1 MTDQTPV
8 SVTDSI
14 KQTKPATHINETS
27 ISLIAQPKTVWKIIR
42 ALNHWIDN
50 LVTFYEDQDQINE
63 EQPWYKQW
71 KGIYRIIKSS
81 RTTYI
86 HVYQLMINDYTP
98 TTESTTVTQLLEH
111 LMNTIPK
118 LSEYSTISTIVGQE
132 RNLNYFNFELR
143 LYYNE
148 MNDDNNKFNDM
159 RSKESRYRPFTDNES
174 LCTWHTLPSQKS
186 TISEAGSKTI
196 PQIVHTK
203 SSNQD
208 NQSKPEEHKS
218 GFTNQSLSPNIMSD
232 SEIQPKLNFRVN
244 KNIKKS
250 EELKALVTTAC
261 KEEIRNEM
269 TTVREEM
276 SDLKVDLQNTLEAQ
290 TKQLETLLCKVV
302 PSMAPP
308 LSPIASSQSATIP
321 PLYRRSMPSPRP
333 DTQKFTYPYSS
344 KLKDD
349 QSLHEQDR
357 PSPTGQRTYQRAGAY
372 VFDFEGNSYELRDGD
387 FSKYT
392 ADLITVNSSSDLIT
406 YYKQLQAMAVT
417 YNVFLREFH
426 ELTPWNRSENS
437 IPSTCL
443 FKVIDVPTKTIDAYR
458 RMKSVL
464 YSKILKSKFNH
475 PEHKAIISHGSEQ
488 QDGFEILYDL
498 MTQCHPKLASA
509 TRKYRVTN
517 HRPDM
522 GKNDSVYEY
531 VKQLHNWMEIEKIDG
546 HEYDNDQTLNIVMEQ
561 LRADT
566 RYDLAVASIQS
577 ELTLRDTF
585 QRQYG
590 ASVFPEGLTLRNLPG
605 TIMSYYSDDE
615 KRQLFPNPTSTSS
628 VINTIHA
635 EDTTDDA
642 IVRSLRGNTSFA
654 RKSIDKLCGGCGKY
668 GHDIFKTGCDFC
680 AQHLIASEFFKKYP
694 KASNKILEQYREHQ
708 LGRQKQRRQKD
719 NGDSKSYSQ
728 QKPRYNLRSKNK
740 KATVRMLQDVIT
752 GMLDESSDDD
762 ISDTKSDQFED
773 AHESAI
779 DKVSEDATTQE

>member
-1 MTDQTPV
+1 MTDPTPI

-14 KQTKPATHINETS
+14 KQTNQTTHINETS

-50 LVTFYEDQDQINE
+50 LVTFYEPKDQINE

-71 KGIYRIIKSS
+71 KGIYRLIKSS
-81 RTTYI
+81 KTTYI
-86 HVYQLMINDYTP
+86 HVYQLMLNDYSP
-98 TTESTTVTQLLEH
+98 TTESTTVTQLIEYL
-111 LMNTIPK
+111 LNTIPR
-118 LSEYSTISTIVGQE
+118 LSEYATISTIEGQE
-132 RNLNYFNFELR
+132 RNQNYFNFELK
-143 LYYNE
+143 LFYNE

-159 RSKESRYRPFTDNES
+159 RSKDSRYKPFTDNES

-186 TISEAGSKTI
+186 TISDTGSKSI
-196 PQIVHTK
+196 PKIVHTQP
-203 SSNQD
+203 SNED
-208 NQSKPEEHKS
+208 HQSQQEGQKS
-218 GFTNQSLSPNIMSD
+218 GFTNQSLSPNIMSN
-232 SEIQPKLNFRVN
+232 SELQPKLNLRVN

-250 EELKALVTTAC
+250 EELKTLVTTAC

-269 TTVREEM
+269 TTIREEM
-276 SDLKVDLQNTLEAQ
+276 SDLKVDLQSTLEAQ
-290 TKQLETLLCKVV
+290 TKQLESMLCRVI
-302 PSMAPP
+302 PSTASPP
-308 LSPIASSQSATIP
+308 SPIATSQQATIP

-333 DTQKFTYPYSS
+333 DMHKFNFSR
-344 KLKDD
+344 DD
-349 QSLHEQDR
+349 IKEEPLTHESDK
-357 PSPTGQRTYQRAGAY
+357 PAPTGQRTYQRAGAY

-392 ADLITVNSSSDLIT
+392 ANLITVNSSNDLIT

-417 YNVFLREFH
+417 YNIFLREFH

-443 FKVIDVPTKTIDAYR
+443 FTIIDVPTKTIDAYR

-464 YSKILKSKFNH
+464 YSKILKSEFNH
-475 PEHKAIISHGSEQ
+475 PEHKAIIAHGSEQ

-546 HEYDNDQTLNIVMEQ
+546 HNYDNDQILNIVMEQ

-615 KRQLFPNPTSTSS
+615 KRQLFPTPSSNTS
-628 VINTIHA
+628 VINVLHSQ
-635 EDTTDDA
+635 ETTDDA
-642 IVRSLRGNTSFA
+642 IVRSMRDNTSFA

-668 GHDIFKTGCDFC
+668 GHDIFKSGCDFC

-708 LGRQKQRRQKD
+708 LQRQKQRRNNES
-719 NGDSKSYSQ
+719 NGSKGYNQ
-728 QKPRYNLRSKNK
+728 QKPRYNLRNKNK

-762 ISDTKSDQFED
+762 VSDNNGDHFED
-773 AHESAI
+773 AQENGD
-779 DKVSEDATTQE
+779 DKASEDATTQE